1 MAQINIQEDM
11 IKCAYILKLNPKLL
25 CYLFTIL
32 NLQKYILYET
42 LKRNYKLNASLKQLV
57 LSNDLKVLKFC
68 CDYNDCGR
76 LHLYKSS
83 DFLITELAR
92 WVGLK

>member
-11 IKCAYILKLNPKLL
+11 IKCALHIKIESKIILLL

-42 LKRNYKLNASLKQLV
+42 LKRNYKLNTSLLN
-57 LSNDLKVLKFC
+57 SEF
-68 CDYNDCGR
+68 
-76 LHLYKSS
+76 
-83 DFLITELAR
+83 
-92 WVGLK
+92 

>member
-1 MAQINIQEDM
+1 MARINIQEDM

-42 LKRNYKLNASLKQLV
+42 LKRNYKLNTSLKQ
-57 LSNDLKVLKFC
+57 
-68 CDYNDCGR
+68 
-76 LHLYKSS
+76 
-83 DFLITELAR
+83 
-92 WVGLK
+92 